1 MRMLVIACSVLKNEF
16 LAVNPDGARFEFLEQ
31 GLHRTPD
38 KMRPAIQEK
47 IDEVSDD
54 IDFIVLGYGLCG
66 NGTLGIRARKI
77 PLVIPK
83 AHDCIT
89 YWLGSLERHMQE
101 HNKTPASYYLTK
113 GWIEEAK
120 APLAAFDEYKERY
133 GWETADWVIKEEFKN
148 YTRLALITTGAY
160 DPAQYRKYAQ
170 INATFLGVKYEEIAG
185 SLALFEKMM
194 KGEWRDNGFI
204 ILKPGE
210 EITQNMFLSFQAG

>member
-16 LAVNPDGARFEFLEQ
+16 LAVSPDGAHFEFLEQ
-31 GLHRTPD
+31 GLHRTPN
-38 KMRPAIQEK
+38 KMRLAIQEK
-47 IDEVSDD
+47 IDSANGDV
-54 IDFIVLGYGLCG
+54 DFIVLGYGLCG
-66 NGTLGIRARKI
+66 NGTLGIRAREI

-101 HNKTPASYYLTK
+101 HGKAPASYYLTK

-133 GWETADWVIKEEFKN
+133 GWKTADWVIKEEFKN
-148 YTRLALITTGAY
+148 YTRLALIVTGAY

-170 INATFLGVKYEEIAG
+170 INAIFLGVKYEEIAG

-194 KGEWRDNGFI
+194 KGEWGDGGFI
-204 ILKPGE
+204 IIPPGE
-210 EITQNMFLSFQAG
+210 EITQNMFLSF